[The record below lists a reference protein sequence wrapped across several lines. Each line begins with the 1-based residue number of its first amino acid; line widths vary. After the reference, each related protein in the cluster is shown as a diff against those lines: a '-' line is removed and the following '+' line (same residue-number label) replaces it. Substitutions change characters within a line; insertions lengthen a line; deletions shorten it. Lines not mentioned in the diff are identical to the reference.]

1 MSLSFSDAAKA
12 KKLREYFARHGRIY
26 IVVNATLDEVDVPE
40 HFRGDPALR
49 LVLNSRM
56 PQPILIRDDLLES
69 DFSFSG
75 TTYPCRIPMH
85 AIWATYLPEGDLEQ
99 GIIWDDC
106 VPEMIQSIV
115 KAVRNNIHAADDDA
129 PSLVEEKPAAADQ
142 PDSKDEAEP
151 AGKGRKVGHLRVI
164 K

>member
-12 KKLREYFARHGRIY
+12 KKLREFFAKHSRIY
-26 IVVNATLDEVDVPE
+26 IVVNATGDDVQVPE

-56 PQPILIRDDLLES
+56 PQPIYIRDDAVDS

-75 TTYPCRIPMH
+75 QVYSCHIPMH
-85 AIWATYLPEGDLEQ
+85 TIWAAYLPDGDLEQ
-99 GIIWDDC
+99 GIVWDDD
-106 VPEMIQSIV
+106 VPEMVRSIV
-115 KAVRNNIHAADDDA
+115 QAVRGMQDLDTTEAGEASDVNAAK
-129 PSLVEEKPAAADQ
+129 PSGEENKP
-142 PDSKDEAEP
+142 EE
-151 AGKGRKVGHLRVI
+151 GRRVGHLRVI